1 MAGTP
6 LDPYSRRL
14 FVLLSL
20 ATFFEGF
27 DTILTSLVMFQLGA
41 EFGVEKSELFSMLS
55 LLGVGAVCGFVPM
68 RLADRVGRRPVL
80 LISVAG
86 YTLLCGLT
94 ATATTLQEF
103 AAYQF
108 FARMFMVTE
117 LALAYVMLSEEVP
130 AERRGQLNGW
140 MGGFASLGA
149 IVPAIL
155 LPWSSELGFGWR
167 GLYAVGASLGV
178 LFPLYVRWIRETKAF
193 AELPPREWR
202 RELRELFEL
211 AGAPL
216 RSRVAA
222 AAVVWLSVDFW
233 NSCAMFSFAFYVQSE
248 RAWGES
254 DLQIWMPI
262 GGVFQFIGYALAGR
276 AMDRFGRKPTQIA
289 YLGMASLASIA
300 CYQAESKAL
309 VVASYFGMVAM
320 GGMWSIAQTISAE
333 LFPTRLRATAN
344 GLTHNLIG
352 RMGMFLGPSAVGA
365 LAMSLDST
373 GDAVALLGLVNF
385 LAIPLLIWLLPET
398 RAARLTVDDA

>member
-1 MAGTP
+1 MFFNQIDTKSKKYLNNPKNNPQIHENSGFP
-6 LDPYSRRL
+6 RVPCGPVDPCG
-14 FVLLSL
+14 LSE
-20 ATFFEGF
+20 TF
-27 DTILTSLVMFQLGA
+27 DT
-41 EFGVEKSELFSMLS
+41 
-55 LLGVGAVCGFVPM
+55 
-68 RLADRVGRRPVL
+68 
-80 LISVAG
+80 
-86 YTLLCGLT
+86 
-94 ATATTLQEF
+94 
-103 AAYQF
+103 
-108 FARMFMVTE
+108 
-117 LALAYVMLSEEVP
+117 
-130 AERRGQLNGW
+130 
-140 MGGFASLGA
+140 
-149 IVPAIL
+149 
-155 LPWSSELGFGWR
+155 
-167 GLYAVGASLGV
+167 
-178 LFPLYVRWIRETKAF
+178 
-193 AELPPREWR
+193 
-202 RELRELFEL
+202 
-211 AGAPL
+211 
-216 RSRVAA
+216 
-222 AAVVWLSVDFW
+222 
-233 NSCAMFSFAFYVQSE
+233 
-248 RAWGES
+248 
-254 DLQIWMPI
+254 QIWMPI